1 MSEQAGRLI
10 TLEGIDGVGKTTHV
24 NLLMNHLAARKLP
37 ATTYRE
43 PGATLLGEHIREL
56 TKAGLAHSPLAE
68 LLLFC
73 AARSEL
79 VEARVKPDLAEG
91 RLVVLDRFT
100 DSTLA
105 YQGAL
110 GRIGEDTL
118 RTLCHAAAGGLKP
131 DLTLWLDLPPADALG
146 RRYPL
151 AQALGQGTAQPE
163 ALDAIERRDRGYFLR
178 VRQRYEELANREP
191 WRYVRIPSG
200 GPVEETA
207 EAIRRAVDE
216 KLEEWLN
223 G

>member
-1 MSEQAGRLI
+1 MSDRAGRLI

-24 NLLMNHLAARKLP
+24 NLLMQHLASRQLR

-43 PGATLLGEHIREL
+43 PGATLLGEQIREL

-79 VEARVKPDLAEG
+79 VEVRVKPDLAEG

-110 GRIGEDTL
+110 GRIGENTL
-118 RTLCHAAAGGLKP
+118 RTVCHAAASGLKP
-131 DLTLWLDLPPADALG
+131 DLTLWLDLPPEDALG

-151 AQALGQGTAQPE
+151 ALALGQAANQPE
-163 ALDAIERRDRGYFLR
+163 ALDAIERRDRGYFMR
-178 VRQRYEELANREP
+178 VRQRYAELANREP
-191 WRYVRIPSG
+191 ARYVRIPSG
-200 GPVEETA
+200 GSVDETA
-207 EAIRRAVDE
+207 GAVRRAVDH
-216 KLEEWLN
+216 KLEEWRN